1 MDEESDR
8 KSLRDGYAEQWE
20 DEQDR
25 IDNAERLLH
34 YLSDLDRYYLRQE
47 HQS

>member
-8 KSLRDGYAEQWE
+8 QSLRDAQAEQWE

-25 IDNAERLLH
+25 IDNSERLLH
-34 YLSDLDRYYLRQE
+34 YLSDLDRYYLSREQLK
-47 HQS
+47 